1 MRPFLLYTRE
11 LFLVIFGMSVTEHDA
26 REISELFHKL
36 WTKAVGTE
44 NYDKSQWIQLENLL
58 HEFFKNAGI
67 PAGWGS

>member
-1 MRPFLLYTRE
+1 
-11 LFLVIFGMSVTEHDA
+11 MSVTKHDA
-26 REISELFHKL
+26 RGISELFHKL

-44 NYDKSQWIQLENLL
+44 DYDKSQWIQLENLL